1 MFSFGSVNI
10 PYSQGYCIYKASLSL
25 SQLTGPAI
33 FICGRLPYE
42 HLGFKEDTKAKM
54 HVEISE
60 AKESLIMDWK
70 EGRQQ
75 SVKCIP
81 TPLSRAILPPT
92 LRIED

>member
-60 AKESLIMDWK
+60 AKESVIMDWK
-70 EGRQQ
+70 EGGKAAKREMY
-75 SVKCIP
+75 SDSSA
-81 TPLSRAILPPT
+81 LSRDSPT
-92 LRIED
+92 HIED